1 MTTPTNE
8 PTPGDPGTQD
18 DMSDDQPLDPAQEPG
33 APATGPRAPGPGLAA
48 EDEDDSA
55 PGQKTQ

>member
-1 MTTPTNE
+1 MTTPSDE

-18 DMSDDQPLDPAQEPG
+18 DLSDDKPVDPEQEPG
-33 APATGPRAPGPGLAA
+33 APATGPRGPGLS
-48 EDEDDSA
+48 EDDDGA